1 MLLQLLF
8 SNTAYFALNILEA
21 FVFFS
26 AGLLYFDS
34 WQINKHKRTPLVRSL
49 GFFCLAGVAAFYATA
64 LNSPT
69 AVLAAQVVKISGL
82 AFILYSLTEE
92 PILAVP
98 RKKSKK
104 L

>member
-26 AGLLYFDS
+26 ASLLYFDS
-34 WQINKHKRTPLVRSL
+34 WQINKQKRTPLLRSL
-49 GFFCLAGVAAFYATA
+49 GFLCLTAVAAFSATA

-69 AVLAAQVVKISGL
+69 AVLTAQVVKISGL
-82 AFILYSLTEE
+82 ALILYSLTEE

-98 RKKSKK
+98 RKKTKR